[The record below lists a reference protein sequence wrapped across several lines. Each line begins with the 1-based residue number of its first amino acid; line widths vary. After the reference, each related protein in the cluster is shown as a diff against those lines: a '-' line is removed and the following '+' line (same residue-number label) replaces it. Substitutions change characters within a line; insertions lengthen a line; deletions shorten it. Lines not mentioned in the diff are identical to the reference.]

1 MDFTPLPHQPPM
13 LDWLKSRDR
22 SALFCSPGLGK
33 TVVTLDAVAERIA
46 SGESRAALIVS
57 PLRVTTITWPNQ
69 IARWN
74 LSKWMKIAHLRTPEG
89 WDRWE
94 RGDFDVALINP
105 EQLPTIERRIRCRVC
120 KNDPIDSLDCEHC
133 DGGYRMSVTPGA
145 VDRMFKGTR
154 KSHVD
159 TIVVDELSLAKSNTS
174 SRFRSL
180 WPWLERFQYRI
191 GLTGTPVP
199 NNYLDLW
206 GQIRLLDDGERLGRS
221 FHHYK
226 RTYFQQTDY
235 MGYQFGLRPG
245 AKEKIDAKLADLAL
259 TMLGDDWLD
268 VPTCESI
275 DVEVKLPPSAVAE
288 YKKMEKELLIELEKS
303 DVVALNAAT
312 LAGKLLQITGG
323 AVYDEFRGVHH
334 VHDAK
339 IDALKK
345 LRKQHGKEP
354 MLVLCAFKHESARVL
369 EAIPGSRMFD
379 EKDLAAWQRGEIHTW
394 VADARSLSHGLD
406 GLQQSCRIAVWM
418 TLTYSN
424 ETYLQTNARL
434 VRTGQS
440 QETKIYRLLVPGSLD
455 DCVAECLRVKSDT
468 QTGLLHALRALQ
480 QIAA

>member
-1 MDFTPLPHQPPM
+1 
-13 LDWLKSRDR
+13 
-22 SALFCSPGLGK
+22 
-33 TVVTLDAVAERIA
+33 
-46 SGESRAALIVS
+46 
-57 PLRVTTITWPNQ
+57 
-69 IARWN
+69 
-74 LSKWMKIAHLRTPEG
+74 
-89 WDRWE
+89 
-94 RGDFDVALINP
+94 
-105 EQLPTIERRIRCRVC
+105 
-120 KNDPIDSLDCEHC
+120 
-133 DGGYRMSVTPGA
+133 
-145 VDRMFKGTR
+145 
-154 KSHVD
+154 
-159 TIVVDELSLAKSNTS
+159 
-174 SRFRSL
+174 
-180 WPWLERFQYRI
+180 
-191 GLTGTPVP
+191 
-199 NNYLDLW
+199 
-206 GQIRLLDDGERLGRS
+206 
-221 FHHYK
+221 
-226 RTYFQQTDY
+226 

-339 IDALKK
+339 IEALKK

-379 EKDLAAWQRGEIHTW
+379 EKDMAAWQRGEIHTW
-394 VADARSLSHGLD
+394 VADARSLSHGID
-406 GLQQSCRIAVWM
+406 GLQKSCRIAVWM

-424 ETYLQTNARL
+424 ETYLQTNARI

-440 QETKIYRLLVPGSLD
+440 YETLIYRIVVPGSID
-455 DCVAECLRVKSDT
+455 DAVAAALRDKSDT
-468 QTGLLHALRALQ
+468 QTGLLNALRALQ

>member
-1 MDFTPLPHQPPM
+1 VNFTPLPHQPPM

-33 TVVTLDAVAERIA
+33 TVVTLDTIAERIA
-46 SGESRAALIVS
+46 SGESRAALIIS
-57 PLRVTTITWPNQ
+57 PLRVTTITWPTQ

-74 LSKWMKIAHLRTPEG
+74 LSKWMKIAHLRTAEG
-89 WDRWE
+89 WKLWK

-105 EQLPTIERRIRCRVC
+105 EQLPTIARRIKCRVC
-120 KNDPIDSLDCEHC
+120 KNDPIECLDCEEC
-133 DGGYRMSVTPGA
+133 DGGYVPSVSTGA
-145 VDRMFKGTR
+145 VDKMFKGTR
-154 KSHVD
+154 SSHVD
-159 TIVVDELSLAKSNTS
+159 TLVIDELSLAKDANSK
-174 SRFRSL
+174 RFRSL
-180 WPWLERFQYRI
+180 WPWLDRFQYRI

-199 NNYLDLW
+199 NSYLDLW

-275 DVEVKLPPSAVAE
+275 DVEVKLPSAAVAQ

-323 AVYDEFRGVHH
+323 AVYDEFKGVYH

-339 IDALKK
+339 IEALKK
-345 LRKQHGKEP
+345 LRKKHGKEP
-354 MLVLCAFKHESARVL
+354 ILVLCAYKHESARVL
-369 EAIPGSRMFD
+369 EAIPGSRVFD
-379 EKDLAAWQRGEIHTW
+379 EKDLPAWQRGEIHTW
-394 VADARSLSHGLD
+394 VCDARSLSHGLD

-424 ETYLQTNARL
+424 ETYIQTNARI

-440 QETKIYRLLVPGSLD
+440 YETLIYRIIVPGSID
-455 DCVAECLRVKSDT
+455 DAVAAALRDKSDT
-468 QTGLLHALRALQ
+468 QTGLLNALRALQ
-480 QIAA
+480 KIAA

>member
-1 MDFTPLPHQPPM
+1 
-13 LDWLKSRDR
+13 
-22 SALFCSPGLGK
+22 
-33 TVVTLDAVAERIA
+33 
-46 SGESRAALIVS
+46 
-57 PLRVTTITWPNQ
+57 
-69 IARWN
+69 
-74 LSKWMKIAHLRTPEG
+74 
-89 WDRWE
+89 
-94 RGDFDVALINP
+94 
-105 EQLPTIERRIRCRVC
+105 
-120 KNDPIDSLDCEHC
+120 
-133 DGGYRMSVTPGA
+133 
-145 VDRMFKGTR
+145 
-154 KSHVD
+154 
-159 TIVVDELSLAKSNTS
+159 
-174 SRFRSL
+174 
-180 WPWLERFQYRI
+180 
-191 GLTGTPVP
+191 VP

>member
-1 MDFTPLPHQPPM
+1 M

-33 TVVTLDAVAERIA
+33 TVVTLDAIAERIA
-46 SGESRAALIVS
+46 TGESRAALIVS

-69 IARWN
+69 IAFWDH
-74 LSKWMKIAHLRTPEG
+74 SKWMKIAHLRTPEG
-89 WDRWE
+89 WDRWK

-105 EQLPTIERRIRCRVC
+105 EQLPTIERRVKCRRC
-120 KNDPIDSLDCEHC
+120 KGDLIESLDCGDCE
-133 DGGYRMSVTPGA
+133 DGFVVQRNVGA
-145 VDRMFKGTR
+145 VERMFKGT
-154 KSHVD
+154 KTSHVD
-159 TIVVDELSLAKSNTS
+159 TLVIDELSLAKDPTS
-174 SRFRSL
+174 KRFRSL

-206 GQIRLLDDGERLGRS
+206 GQIRLLDDGQRLGRS

-226 RTYFQQTDY
+226 QLYFQQADY
-235 MGYQFGLRPG
+235 MGYSYTLRPG
-245 AKEKIDAKLADLAL
+245 AKEIIDGKLADLAL

-275 DVEVKLPPSAVAE
+275 DVEVKLPPAAVAD
-288 YKKMEKELLIELEKS
+288 YKKLEKELLIELEKS

-312 LAGKLLQITGG
+312 LAGKLLQITSG
-323 AVYDEFRGVHH
+323 AVYDDQKGVHH

-339 IDALKK
+339 IEALKK
-345 LRKQHGKEP
+345 LRKKHGKEP
-354 MLVLCAFKHESARVL
+354 ILVLCAFKHESARVL

-394 VADARSLSHGLD
+394 VANCASLSHGID
-406 GLQQSCRIAVWM
+406 GIQKGGRIAVWM

-424 ETYLQTNARL
+424 EMYLQTNARL

-440 QETKIYRLLVPGSLD
+440 RETLVYRLIVPGSVD
-455 DCVAECLRVKSDT
+455 DAVCEALRTKSDT
-468 QTGLLHALRALQ
+468 QTGLLHALKNLQ
-480 QIAA
+480 KIAS

>member
-1 MDFTPLPHQPPM
+1 M

-89 WDRWE
+89 WDRWK

-145 VDRMFKGTR
+145 VDRMFKGTQ

-339 IDALKK
+339 IEALKK

>member
-1 MDFTPLPHQPPM
+1 M

-33 TVVTLDAVAERIA
+33 TVVTLDAIAERIA
-46 SGESRAALIVS
+46 TGESRAALIVS

-69 IARWN
+69 IAFWDH
-74 LSKWMKIAHLRTPEG
+74 SKWMRIAHLRTPEG
-89 WDRWE
+89 WDRWK

-105 EQLPTIERRIRCRVC
+105 EQLPTIERRVKCRRC
-120 KNDPIDSLDCEHC
+120 KGDLIESLDCEDC
-133 DGGYRMSVTPGA
+133 EDGFVVQRNVGA
-145 VDRMFKGTR
+145 VERMFRGT
-154 KSHVD
+154 KTSHVD
-159 TIVVDELSLAKSNTS
+159 TLVVDELSLAKDPTS
-174 SRFRSL
+174 KRFRSL

-206 GQIRLLDDGERLGRS
+206 GQIRLLDDGQRLGRS

-226 RTYFQQTDY
+226 QLYFQQADY
-235 MGYQFGLRPG
+235 MGYSYTLRPG
-245 AKEKIDAKLADLAL
+245 AKEIIDGKLADLAL

-275 DVEVKLPPSAVAE
+275 DVEVKLPPAAVAD
-288 YKKMEKELLIELEKS
+288 YKKLEKELLIELEKS

-312 LAGKLLQITGG
+312 LAGKLLQITSG
-323 AVYDEFRGVHH
+323 AVYDDQKGVHH

-339 IDALKK
+339 IEALKK
-345 LRKQHGKEP
+345 LRKKHGKEP
-354 MLVLCAFKHESARVL
+354 ILVLCAFKHESARVL
-369 EAIPGSRMFD
+369 EAIPGARMFD

-394 VADARSLSHGLD
+394 VANCASLSHGID
-406 GLQQSCRIAVWM
+406 GIQKGGRIAVWM

-424 ETYLQTNARL
+424 EMYLQTNARL

-440 QETKIYRLLVPGSLD
+440 RETLVYRLIVPGSVD
-455 DCVAECLRVKSDT
+455 DAVCEALRTKSDT
-468 QTGLLHALRALQ
+468 QTGLLHALKNLQ
-480 QIAA
+480 KIAT

>member
-1 MDFTPLPHQPPM
+1 M
-13 LDWLKSRDR
+13 LEWLKSRDR

-33 TVVTLDAVAERIA
+33 TAVTLDAISERIA

-57 PLRVTTITWPNQ
+57 PLRVTTVTWPNQ
-69 IARWN
+69 IAHWN
-74 LSKWMKIAHLRTPEG
+74 LSKWMKVAHLRTPEG
-89 WDRWE
+89 WDRWK

-105 EQLPTIERRIRCRVC
+105 EQLPTIERRIKCRTC
-120 KNDPIDSLDCEHC
+120 KGDLIESLDCEDC
-133 DGGYRMSVTPGA
+133 EDGYRTLATKGA
-145 VDRMFKGTR
+145 VDKMFKGTR
-154 KSHVD
+154 QSHVD
-159 TIVVDELSLAKSNTS
+159 TLVIDELSLAKDANSK
-174 SRFRSL
+174 RFRAL
-180 WPWLERFQYRI
+180 WPWLDRFQYRI

-221 FHHYK
+221 YHHYK

-275 DVEVKLPPSAVAE
+275 DVEVKLPPAAVTE

-339 IDALKK
+339 IEALKK
-345 LRKQHGKEP
+345 LRKKHGKEP
-354 MLVLCAFKHESARVL
+354 ILVLCAFKHESARVL
-369 EAIPGSRMFD
+369 EAIPGARMFD
-379 EKDLAAWQRGEIHTW
+379 ENDLAAWQRGEIHTW
-394 VADARSLSHGLD
+394 VADARSLSHGID
-406 GLQQSCRIAVWM
+406 GLQRSCRIAVWM

-440 QETKIYRLLVPGSLD
+440 YETIIYRIVVPGSID
-455 DCVAECLRVKSDT
+455 DAVAAALRDKSDT
-468 QTGLLHALRALQ
+468 QTGLLNALRALQ